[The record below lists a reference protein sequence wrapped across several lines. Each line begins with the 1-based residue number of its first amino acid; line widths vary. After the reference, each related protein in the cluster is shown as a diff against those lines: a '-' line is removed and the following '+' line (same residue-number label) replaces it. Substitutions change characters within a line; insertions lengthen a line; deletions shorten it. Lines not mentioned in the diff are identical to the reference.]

1 MDNNIFETEQN
12 KIREISSEQ
21 IITDNDLENNLDK
34 NLENSLDKNIKPIF
48 EKNKVDDEDQH
59 ILDDIETIPQNI
71 PPNNIPPNIKPPEN
85 KRRFN
90 FNIKYLITGIIIVLV
105 IIIIILVCITFFYPK
120 VDNKLVAELQKTVV
134 DDNIKI
140 TDLTSQINTLKDKQ
154 KYIITSNKQL
164 QEENDDLKKC
174 LQKYCSVYDNKIQNI
189 ETKINKEQIVVQQTK
204 PEIKNNNTKPI
215 IEEVKEEVKN
225 NNIPNPNPKIEEV
238 KEDPEVRKII
248 NDLI

>member
-1 MDNNIFETEQN
+1 MDNNIFETEEN

-21 IITDNDLENNLDK
+21 INDLENNL
-34 NLENSLDKNIKPIF
+34 ENDLDKNIKPDF
-48 EKNKVDDEDQH
+48 EKNKEEDEDQH

-71 PPNNIPPNIKPPEN
+71 PQCNIPQGIEPPEN

-90 FNIKYLITGIIIVLV
+90 FNIKYLITGIIIILV

-189 ETKINKEQIVVQQTK
+189 ETKINKESQQTK
-204 PEIKNNNTKPI
+204 LEIKNNNIK
-215 IEEVKEEVKN
+215 
-225 NNIPNPNPKIEEV
+225 PKIEEV
-238 KEDPEVRKII
+238 KEEIKNNNIKPKIEEVKDDPEVRKII

>member
-12 KIREISSEQ
+12 KIKEISSEQ
-21 IITDNDLENNLDK
+21 INDLENNL
-34 NLENSLDKNIKPIF
+34 ENDLDKNIKSDF
-48 EKNKVDDEDQH
+48 EKNKEEDEDQH

-71 PPNNIPPNIKPPEN
+71 PQGNIPQGIKPPEN

-90 FNIKYLITGIIIVLV
+90 FNIKYLITGIIIILV

-140 TDLTSQINTLKDKQ
+140 TDLTSQINILKDKQ

-189 ETKINKEQIVVQQTK
+189 ETKINKESQQTK
-204 PEIKNNNTKPI
+204 LEIKNNNIK
-215 IEEVKEEVKN
+215 
-225 NNIPNPNPKIEEV
+225 PKIEEV
-238 KEDPEVRKII
+238 KDDPEVRKII

>member
-12 KIREISSEQ
+12 KIKEISSEQ
-21 IITDNDLENNLDK
+21 INDLEN
-34 NLENSLDKNIKPIF
+34 NLENSLDKNIKPTF
-48 EKNKVDDEDQH
+48 EKNKEEDEDQH

-71 PPNNIPPNIKPPEN
+71 PQGNIPQGIKPPEN

-189 ETKINKEQIVVQQTK
+189 ETKINKELPQTK
-204 PEIKNNNTKPI
+204 PEIKNNNTK

-225 NNIPNPNPKIEEV
+225 NNINPNPKIEEV

>member
-12 KIREISSEQ
+12 KIKEISSEQ
-21 IITDNDLENNLDK
+21 INDLES
-34 NLENSLDKNIKPIF
+34 NLENSLDKNIKPDF
-48 EKNKVDDEDQH
+48 EKNKEEDEDQH

-71 PPNNIPPNIKPPEN
+71 SPNNIPPNIKPNN

-189 ETKINKEQIVVQQTK
+189 ETKMNKELKQTK
-204 PEIKNNNTKPI
+204 PDIKNNNTKPI

-225 NNIPNPNPKIEEV
+225 NNPKIEEV

>member
-1 MDNNIFETEQN
+1 MDNNIFEMDQN
-12 KIREISSEQ
+12 KIKEISSEQ
-21 IITDNDLENNLDK
+21 INDLENNL
-34 NLENSLDKNIKPIF
+34 ENGLDKNIKPAF
-48 EKNKVDDEDQH
+48 EKNKEEDEDQH
-59 ILDDIETIPQNI
+59 ILDDIETIPSQNIPQGNI
-71 PPNNIPPNIKPPEN
+71 PPNNIPPNN

-120 VDNKLVAELQKTVV
+120 VDNKLVTELQKTVV

-140 TDLTSQINTLKDKQ
+140 TDLTSQINILKDKQ

-189 ETKINKEQIVVQQTK
+189 ETKINEELPQTK

-225 NNIPNPNPKIEEV
+225 NNPKVEEV
-238 KEDPEVRKII
+238 KDDPEVRKII

>member
-1 MDNNIFETEQN
+1 MDNNIFEMDQN
-12 KIREISSEQ
+12 KIKEISSEQ
-21 IITDNDLENNLDK
+21 ILNNNDLENNLDK
-34 NLENSLDKNIKPIF
+34 NLKNSLDKNIKPTF
-48 EKNKVDDEDQH
+48 EKNKEEDEDQH
-59 ILDDIETIPQNI
+59 ILDDIETIPQDNISNNIPQNI
-71 PPNNIPPNIKPPEN
+71 PPNNK
-85 KRRFN
+85 KRFN
-90 FNIKYLITGIIIVLV
+90 FNIKYIIIGVIALLV
-105 IIIIILVCITFFYPK
+105 TIIVILVCITFFYPK
-120 VDNKLVAELQKTVV
+120 VDNKLVTELQKTVV

-189 ETKINKEQIVVQQTK
+189 ETKINKEHQQTK
-204 PEIKNNNTKPI
+204 PEIKNNNVNSNPK

-225 NNIPNPNPKIEEV
+225 NNPKIEEV
-238 KEDPEVRKII
+238 KDDPEVRKII

>member
-12 KIREISSEQ
+12 KIKEISSEQ
-21 IITDNDLENNLDK
+21 IITDNDLENNL
-34 NLENSLDKNIKPIF
+34 ENGLDKNIKPDF
-48 EKNKVDDEDQH
+48 EKNKEEDEDQH
-59 ILDDIETIPQNI
+59 ILDDIETIPQNNI
-71 PPNNIPPNIKPPEN
+71 SNNIPPNIPPNN

-174 LQKYCSVYDNKIQNI
+174 LQKYCSVYDNKIQSI
-189 ETKINKEQIVVQQTK
+189 ETKINKEPVVVQQTK

-225 NNIPNPNPKIEEV
+225 NNVNPKVEEV
-238 KEDPEVRKII
+238 KDDPEVRKII

>member
-21 IITDNDLENNLDK
+21 INDLENNL
-34 NLENSLDKNIKPIF
+34 ENGLDKNIKPTF
-48 EKNKVDDEDQH
+48 EKNKEEDEDQH
-59 ILDDIETIPQNI
+59 ILDDIETIPQNNISNNI
-71 PPNNIPPNIKPPEN
+71 PQNNIPPNN

-189 ETKINKEQIVVQQTK
+189 ETKINKEPQQTK

-225 NNIPNPNPKIEEV
+225 NNVSPNPKTEEV

>member
-12 KIREISSEQ
+12 KIKEISSEQ
-21 IITDNDLENNLDK
+21 INDLENNL
-34 NLENSLDKNIKPIF
+34 ENDLDKNIKSDF
-48 EKNKVDDEDQH
+48 EKNKEEDEDQH
-59 ILDDIETIPQNI
+59 ILDDIETIPQNNI
-71 PPNNIPPNIKPPEN
+71 SNNIPQGIKPPEN

-90 FNIKYLITGIIIVLV
+90 FNIKYLITGIIIILV

-140 TDLTSQINTLKDKQ
+140 TDLTSQINILKDKQ

-189 ETKINKEQIVVQQTK
+189 ETKINKESQQTK
-204 PEIKNNNTKPI
+204 LEIKNNNIK
-215 IEEVKEEVKN
+215 
-225 NNIPNPNPKIEEV
+225 PKIEEV
-238 KEDPEVRKII
+238 KDDPEVRKII

>member
-12 KIREISSEQ
+12 KIKEISSEQ
-21 IITDNDLENNLDK
+21 INDLENNLDK
-34 NLENSLDKNIKPIF
+34 NLENSLDKNIKPTF

-120 VDNKLVAELQKTVV
+120 VDNKLVTELQKTVV

-215 IEEVKEEVKN
+215 IEEIKEEVKN
-225 NNIPNPNPKIEEV
+225 NNVNPNPNLKTEEV

>member
-12 KIREISSEQ
+12 KIKEISPEQ
-21 IITDNDLENNLDK
+21 IND
-34 NLENSLDKNIKPIF
+34 LENSLDKNLENGLDKNIKPTF
-48 EKNKVDDEDQH
+48 EKNKEEDEDQH

-71 PPNNIPPNIKPPEN
+71 PQSNIPQGIKPPEN

-189 ETKINKEQIVVQQTK
+189 ETKINKELPQTK
-204 PEIKNNNTKPI
+204 PEIKNNNTKPK

-225 NNIPNPNPKIEEV
+225 NNPKIEEV

>member
-12 KIREISSEQ
+12 KIKEISPEQ
-21 IITDNDLENNLDK
+21 INDLEN
-34 NLENSLDKNIKPIF
+34 NLENSLDKNIKPAF
-48 EKNKVDDEDQH
+48 EKNKEEDEDQH
-59 ILDDIETIPQNI
+59 ILDDIETISQNNI
-71 PPNNIPPNIKPPEN
+71 SNNIPQGIKPPEN

-189 ETKINKEQIVVQQTK
+189 ETKINKELKQTK
-204 PEIKNNNTKPI
+204 PEIKNNNIKPK

-225 NNIPNPNPKIEEV
+225 NNPKIEEV

>member
-12 KIREISSEQ
+12 KIKEISSEQ
-21 IITDNDLENNLDK
+21 INDLEN
-34 NLENSLDKNIKPIF
+34 NLENSLDKNIKPDF
-48 EKNKVDDEDQH
+48 EKNKEEDEDQH
-59 ILDDIETIPQNI
+59 ILDDIETIPQDNI
-71 PPNNIPPNIKPPEN
+71 SNNIPPNIPPNN

-189 ETKINKEQIVVQQTK
+189 ETKINKEPVVVQQTK

-225 NNIPNPNPKIEEV
+225 NNPKVEEV

>member
-21 IITDNDLENNLDK
+21 INDLENNL
-34 NLENSLDKNIKPIF
+34 ENDLDKNINPDF
-48 EKNKVDDEDQH
+48 EKNKEEDEDQH
-59 ILDDIETIPQNI
+59 ILDDIETIPQNNI
-71 PPNNIPPNIKPPEN
+71 SNNIPQGIKPPEN

-90 FNIKYLITGIIIVLV
+90 FNIKYLITGIIIILV

-189 ETKINKEQIVVQQTK
+189 ETKINKESQQTK
-204 PEIKNNNTKPI
+204 LEIKNNNIK
-215 IEEVKEEVKN
+215 
-225 NNIPNPNPKIEEV
+225 PKIEEV
-238 KEDPEVRKII
+238 KEEIKNNNIKPKIEEVKDDPEVRKII

>member
-12 KIREISSEQ
+12 KIKEISPEQ
-21 IITDNDLENNLDK
+21 INDLENNLDK
-34 NLENSLDKNIKPIF
+34 NLENDLDKNIKPTF
-48 EKNKVDDEDQH
+48 EKNKEEDEDQH
-59 ILDDIETIPQNI
+59 ILDDIETIPQDNN
-71 PPNNIPPNIKPPEN
+71 PPNNIPPNIPPKN

-105 IIIIILVCITFFYPK
+105 IIIVILVCITFFYPK
-120 VDNKLVAELQKTVV
+120 VDNKLVTELQKTVV

-189 ETKINKEQIVVQQTK
+189 ETKMNKELKQTK
-204 PEIKNNNTKPI
+204 PEIKNNNNISPK

-225 NNIPNPNPKIEEV
+225 NNPKIEEV

>member
-12 KIREISSEQ
+12 KIKEISSEQ
-21 IITDNDLENNLDK
+21 IITDNDLESNLDK
-34 NLENSLDKNIKPIF
+34 NLENSLDKNIKPTF
-48 EKNKVDDEDQH
+48 EKNKEEDEDQH
-59 ILDDIETIPQNI
+59 ILDDIETIPQDIPQGNI
-71 PPNNIPPNIKPPEN
+71 PQGIKPPEN

-120 VDNKLVAELQKTVV
+120 IDNKLVAELQKTVV

-189 ETKINKEQIVVQQTK
+189 ETKINKELPQTK
-204 PEIKNNNTKPI
+204 PEIKNNTKPI

-225 NNIPNPNPKIEEV
+225 NNVNSNPKTEEV

>member
-12 KIREISSEQ
+12 KIKEISSEQ
-21 IITDNDLENNLDK
+21 INDLENNL
-34 NLENSLDKNIKPIF
+34 ENGLDKNIKPTI
-48 EKNKVDDEDQH
+48 EKNKEEDEDQH
-59 ILDDIETIPQNI
+59 ILDDIETIPQNNI
-71 PPNNIPPNIKPPEN
+71 SNNIPPNIPPNN

-189 ETKINKEQIVVQQTK
+189 ETKINKEPQQTK
-204 PEIKNNNTKPI
+204 PEIKNNNTKPK

-225 NNIPNPNPKIEEV
+225 NNPKIEEV
-238 KEDPEVRKII
+238 KDDPEVRKII

>member
-12 KIREISSEQ
+12 KIKEISSEQ
-21 IITDNDLENNLDK
+21 INDLENNL
-34 NLENSLDKNIKPIF
+34 ENGLDKNIKPTI
-48 EKNKVDDEDQH
+48 EKNKEEDEDQH
-59 ILDDIETIPQNI
+59 ILDDIETIPQNNI
-71 PPNNIPPNIKPPEN
+71 SNNIPPNIPPNN

-90 FNIKYLITGIIIVLV
+90 FNIKYIIIGVIAILV
-105 IIIIILVCITFFYPK
+105 TIIVILVCITLFYPK

-189 ETKINKEQIVVQQTK
+189 ETKINKEPQQTK
-204 PEIKNNNTKPI
+204 PEIKNNNTKPK

-225 NNIPNPNPKIEEV
+225 NNPKIEEV
-238 KEDPEVRKII
+238 KDDPEVRKII

>member
-1 MDNNIFETEQN
+1 MDNNIFETEEN

-21 IITDNDLENNLDK
+21 INDLENNL
-34 NLENSLDKNIKPIF
+34 ENDLDKNIKPDF
-48 EKNKVDDEDQH
+48 EKNKEEDEDQH

-71 PPNNIPPNIKPPEN
+71 PQGNIPQGIKPPEN

-90 FNIKYLITGIIIVLV
+90 FNIKYLITGIIIILV

-189 ETKINKEQIVVQQTK
+189 ETKINKESQQTK
-204 PEIKNNNTKPI
+204 LEIKNNNIK
-215 IEEVKEEVKN
+215 
-225 NNIPNPNPKIEEV
+225 PKIEEV
-238 KEDPEVRKII
+238 KEEIKNNNIKPKIEKVKDDPEVRKII

>member
-1 MDNNIFETEQN
+1 MDNNIFETEEN

-21 IITDNDLENNLDK
+21 INDLENNL
-34 NLENSLDKNIKPIF
+34 ENDLDKNIKPDF
-48 EKNKVDDEDQH
+48 EKNKEEDEDQH
-59 ILDDIETIPQNI
+59 ILDDIETIPQNNI
-71 PPNNIPPNIKPPEN
+71 SNNIPQGIKPPEN

-90 FNIKYLITGIIIVLV
+90 FNIKYLITGIIIILV

-189 ETKINKEQIVVQQTK
+189 ETKINKESQQTK
-204 PEIKNNNTKPI
+204 LEIKNNNIK
-215 IEEVKEEVKN
+215 
-225 NNIPNPNPKIEEV
+225 PKIEEV
-238 KEDPEVRKII
+238 KEEIKNNNIKPKIEEVKDDPEVRKII

>member
-21 IITDNDLENNLDK
+21 INDLENNLDK
-34 NLENSLDKNIKPIF
+34 NLENGLDKNIKPTF
-48 EKNKVDDEDQH
+48 EKNKEEDEDQH
-59 ILDDIETIPQNI
+59 ILDDIETIPQNNI
-71 PPNNIPPNIKPPEN
+71 SNNIPPNIPPNN

-90 FNIKYLITGIIIVLV
+90 FNIKYIIIGVIAILV
-105 IIIIILVCITFFYPK
+105 TIIVILVCITFFYPK

-189 ETKINKEQIVVQQTK
+189 ETKINKELKQTK
-204 PEIKNNNTKPI
+204 PEIKNNNPKPK

-225 NNIPNPNPKIEEV
+225 NNVNVSPKIEEV

>member
-21 IITDNDLENNLDK
+21 INDLENNLDK
-34 NLENSLDKNIKPIF
+34 NLENSLDKNIKPTF
-48 EKNKVDDEDQH
+48 EKNKEDDEDQH

-71 PPNNIPPNIKPPEN
+71 PQGNIPQNIKPPEN

-174 LQKYCSVYDNKIQNI
+174 LQKYCSVYDNKIQSI
-189 ETKINKEQIVVQQTK
+189 ETKINKEPINQQTK

-215 IEEVKEEVKN
+215 IEEVKDEVKN
-225 NNIPNPNPKIEEV
+225 NNNTNQNSNPKTEEV
-238 KEDPEVRKII
+238 KDDPEVRKII

>member
-12 KIREISSEQ
+12 KIKEISSEQ
-21 IITDNDLENNLDK
+21 INDLENNLDK
-34 NLENSLDKNIKPIF
+34 NLENSLNKDIKPTF
-48 EKNKVDDEDQH
+48 EKNKEEDEDQH

-71 PPNNIPPNIKPPEN
+71 PSNNIPPNIKPPEN

-189 ETKINKEQIVVQQTK
+189 ETKIKKEQIVVQQTK
-204 PEIKNNNTKPI
+204 PEIKNNTKPI

-225 NNIPNPNPKIEEV
+225 NNVNPNPKVEEV

>member
-12 KIREISSEQ
+12 KIKEIGSEQ
-21 IITDNDLENNLDK
+21 INDLEN
-34 NLENSLDKNIKPIF
+34 NLENSLDKNIKPTF
-48 EKNKVDDEDQH
+48 EKNKEEDEDQH
-59 ILDDIETIPQNI
+59 ILDDIETIPQDNI
-71 PPNNIPPNIKPPEN
+71 SNNIPQNIKPPEN

-90 FNIKYLITGIIIVLV
+90 FNIKYIIIGVIAILV
-105 IIIIILVCITFFYPK
+105 TIIVILVCITFFYPK

-174 LQKYCSVYDNKIQNI
+174 LQKYCSVYDNKIQSI
-189 ETKINKEQIVVQQTK
+189 ETKINKEPQQTK

-225 NNIPNPNPKIEEV
+225 NNPKIEEV

>member
-12 KIREISSEQ
+12 KIKEISSEQ
-21 IITDNDLENNLDK
+21 INDLDK
-34 NLENSLDKNIKPIF
+34 NLENSLDKNIKPTF
-48 EKNKVDDEDQH
+48 EKNKEEDEDQH
-59 ILDDIETIPQNI
+59 ILDDIETIPPQNI
-71 PPNNIPPNIKPPEN
+71 PQNNIPQNNIPPNN

-120 VDNKLVAELQKTVV
+120 VDNKLVTELQKTVV

-189 ETKINKEQIVVQQTK
+189 ETKINKELKQTK
-204 PEIKNNNTKPI
+204 PEIKNNNPKPK

-225 NNIPNPNPKIEEV
+225 NNPKIEEV

>member
-1 MDNNIFETEQN
+1 MDNNIFETKQN
-12 KIREISSEQ
+12 KINEISAEQ
-21 IITDNDLENNLDK
+21 INDLEN
-34 NLENSLDKNIKPIF
+34 NLENSLDKNIKPTF
-48 EKNKVDDEDQH
+48 EKNKEEDEDQH

-71 PPNNIPPNIKPPEN
+71 PQGNIPQGIKPPEN

-90 FNIKYLITGIIIVLV
+90 FNIKYLITGIIIILV

-189 ETKINKEQIVVQQTK
+189 ETKINKELPQTK
-204 PEIKNNNTKPI
+204 PEIKNNNTK

-225 NNIPNPNPKIEEV
+225 NNINPNPKIEEV

>member
-12 KIREISSEQ
+12 KIKEISSEQ
-21 IITDNDLENNLDK
+21 INDLENNL
-34 NLENSLDKNIKPIF
+34 ENGLDKNIKPAF
-48 EKNKVDDEDQH
+48 EKNKEDDEDQH
-59 ILDDIETIPQNI
+59 ILDDIETIPQDNI
-71 PPNNIPPNIKPPEN
+71 SNNIPPNIPPNN

-189 ETKINKEQIVVQQTK
+189 ETKINKEPVVVQQTK

-225 NNIPNPNPKIEEV
+225 NNPKIEEV

>member
-12 KIREISSEQ
+12 KIKEISSEQ
-21 IITDNDLENNLDK
+21 INDLEN
-34 NLENSLDKNIKPIF
+34 NLENSLDKNIKPAF
-48 EKNKVDDEDQH
+48 EKNKEEDEDQH

-71 PPNNIPPNIKPPEN
+71 PQGNIPQGIKPPEN

-189 ETKINKEQIVVQQTK
+189 ETKMNKELKQTK
-204 PEIKNNNTKPI
+204 QEIKS
-215 IEEVKEEVKN
+215 
-225 NNIPNPNPKIEEV
+225 NIPNPNPKIEEV
-238 KEDPEVRKII
+238 KDDPEVRKII

>member
-12 KIREISSEQ
+12 KIKEISSEQ
-21 IITDNDLENNLDK
+21 INDLENNLDK
-34 NLENSLDKNIKPIF
+34 NLENDLDKNIKSTF
-48 EKNKVDDEDQH
+48 EKNKEDDEDQH
-59 ILDDIETIPQNI
+59 ILDDIETIPQDIPQGNI
-71 PPNNIPPNIKPPEN
+71 PQGIKPPEN

-189 ETKINKEQIVVQQTK
+189 ETKINKELPQTK
-204 PEIKNNNTKPI
+204 PEIKNNNTK

-225 NNIPNPNPKIEEV
+225 NNINPNPKIEEV

>member
-12 KIREISSEQ
+12 KIKEISSEQ
-21 IITDNDLENNLDK
+21 INDLESNLDK
-34 NLENSLDKNIKPIF
+34 NLENSLDKNIKPTF
-48 EKNKVDDEDQH
+48 EKNKEEDEDQH

-71 PPNNIPPNIKPPEN
+71 PQNNISNNIPPNN

-174 LQKYCSVYDNKIQNI
+174 LQKYCNVYDNKIQNI
-189 ETKINKEQIVVQQTK
+189 ETKINKEPVVVQQTK
-204 PEIKNNNTKPI
+204 PEIKNNNTKPK
-215 IEEVKEEVKN
+215 IEEVKEKEVKN
-225 NNIPNPNPKIEEV
+225 NNPKVEEV